1 MNVIFGK
8 YLIVTA
14 VWVQVLWGC
23 ERKGMPETS
32 PLPAQQRVTLSVE
45 GYGYADSAEVFF
57 FREWAG
63 RDSLFEQR
71 TVYKIGNT
79 PQPCDFCLPPGD
91 YMMKIVGN
99 VPTEL
104 IVARP
109 PFSSDSIFVDY
120 EGINNIPAVYYGS
133 RRFNVGVDSAGGSAL
148 LLFTCAVELTLREI
162 PVGVERIQ
170 VEVLH
175 TAAGITLSGNVLP
188 ERNPPVSVVLG
199 DVRADSTYIVE
210 LSTFP
215 NPKGITG
222 SIIRVQCYG
231 EGGREIYSG
240 SSVSFPS
247 QMGRRRVV
255 ACSFRRPLL
264 VRNGGRGNNQIYWE
278 YNEDDL

>member
-8 YLIVTA
+8 YLMIIA
-14 VWVQVLWGC
+14 VCVQVLWGC
-23 ERKGMPETS
+23 ERKGMPDTG
-32 PLPAQQRVTLSVE
+32 PLPAQQRVALSVE

-63 RDSLFEQR
+63 RDSLFEQK

-79 PQPCDFCLPPGD
+79 PQPFDFRLPPGD

-99 VPTEL
+99 IPTER

-120 EGINNIPAVYYGS
+120 EGVNNIPAVYYGS
-133 RRFNVGVDSAGGSAL
+133 RRFNVGVDSVGGAGL
-148 LLFTCAVELTLREI
+148 LLFTCAVELTLRKV

-170 VEVLH
+170 IEVLH
-175 TAAGITLSGNVLP
+175 TAAGITLSGNMLP
-188 ERNPPVSVVLG
+188 ERNSPVSVVIG
-199 DVRADSTYIVE
+199 GAKADSTYIVE
-210 LSTFP
+210 LSTFS

-222 SIIRVQCYG
+222 SIIRVQCYD

-255 ACSFRRPLL
+255 ACSFRSPLPA
-264 VRNGGRGNNQIYWE
+264 RCGRGENNQIYWE
-278 YNEDDL
+278 YDEDDL